1 MCNSKFLW
9 LPLKPELYLSN
20 LVALITV
27 IRDHSVSLSKMLFFG
42 PPLEVAKR
50 DFLNLANVLMSPRF
64 DSNILIFIVN
74 YDSTLINNNLFNNQ
88 SNEMKMHLLKVIFNC
103 PYFLTIP
110 IIINVSK
117 MQMVGP

>member
-27 IRDHSVSLSKMLFFG
+27 IRDHSVSLSKILFFR
-42 PPLEVAKR
+42 PPLETAKD

-74 YDSTLINNNLFNNQ
+74 YDST
-88 SNEMKMHLLKVIFNC
+88 C
-103 PYFLTIP
+103 LTI
-110 IIINVSK
+110 K
-117 MQMVGP
+117 AMK

>member
-9 LPLKPELYLSN
+9 PPLKPEFYLFN

-27 IRDHSVSLSKMLFFG
+27 IRDHSVSLGKILSFR
-42 PPLEVAKR
+42 PPLETAKD

>member
-1 MCNSKFLW
+1 
-9 LPLKPELYLSN
+9 
-20 LVALITV
+20 
-27 IRDHSVSLSKMLFFG
+27 MLFFG
-42 PPLEVAKR
+42 PPLEVAKS

-110 IIINVSK
+110 MIINVSK
-117 MQMVGP
+117 MQIVGPWNYTDNSKVLNIPFEKCQHKLKMA

>member
-9 LPLKPELYLSN
+9 PPLKPEFYLFN

-27 IRDHSVSLSKMLFFG
+27 IRDHSVSHSKMLFFR
-42 PPLEVAKR
+42 PPLVVAMN

-64 DSNILIFIVN
+64 DSNILIFIAN

-88 SNEMKMHLLKVIFNC
+88 SNEMKMHLLKVISID
-103 PYFLTIP
+103 PIFL
-110 IIINVSK
+110 
-117 MQMVGP
+117 QFL